1 MDRPLPHIP
10 SDVWNIVLE
19 HLPLSDL
26 MRAREVCR
34 AWCAAA
40 DKASQLWFVSMPDDQ
55 KCTVPELLHMPK
67 ERRNIIREAAL
78 MWTAQTHLSAFL
90 LQSSYDSIH
99 AVPVR
104 IDAYTVAYWLQQ
116 RDNRNRSIRER
127 QQGRRFHCGVSLP
140 DK

>member
-40 DKASQLWFVSMPDDQ
+40 DKASPLWFVPDE
-55 KCTVPELLHMPK
+55 KTIVPK
-67 ERRNIIREAAL
+67 WVRVSKRRRNIVCEAAR
-78 MWTAQTHLSAFL
+78 MWKAQTFLSAHL
-90 LQSSYDSIH
+90 VQGSLYVAPP
-99 AVPVR
+99 AVVR
-104 IDAYTVAYWLQQ
+104 IDAYTVAYWLAE